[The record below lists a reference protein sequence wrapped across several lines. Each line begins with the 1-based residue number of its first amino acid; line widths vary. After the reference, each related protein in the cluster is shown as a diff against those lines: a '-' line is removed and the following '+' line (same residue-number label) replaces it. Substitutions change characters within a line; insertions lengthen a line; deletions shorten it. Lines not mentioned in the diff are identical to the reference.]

1 MVVRIGKEDVMLYHF
16 GPAHT
21 SGDLVV
27 YFPNE
32 RIAFIGDLA
41 FLGRDPLIHRQKG
54 GTSIGYVNTLRTMA
68 ALKADTF
75 LSGHNDPLTGQDL
88 LGLAAS
94 IEEKQAKV
102 KAMVAEGKTLD
113 QIKEAF
119 GVVTAPAKAGRPGFR
134 SLVDVI
140 YLELTEKK

>member
-1 MVVRIGKEDVMLYHF
+1 MSIKAGSEVVTLYHF

-27 YFPNE
+27 FFPAENV
-32 RIAFIGDLA
+32 AFIGDLA
-41 FLGRDPLIHRQKG
+41 FRGRDPLIHRQKG
-54 GTSIGYVNTLRTMA
+54 GTSIGYANTLKAMA
-68 ALKADTF
+68 ARKADAY
-75 LSGHNDPLTGQDL
+75 LSGHTDPLTAQDL
-88 LGLAAS
+88 LDLAAS

-102 KAMVAEGKTLD
+102 KAMVAEGKALD

-119 GVVTAPAKAGRPGFR
+119 GISIAPAQPGRPAFR
-134 SLVDVI
+134 SLVEVM